1 MDQLT
6 EQAQRELMDESIWQD
21 LTTRFA
27 PYLEQYPG
35 VSIIYRGKPLKG
47 VQEGA
52 EVFDLGAQPVELTVR
67 PAPATATSIR
77 RVDRERSGQGTGE
90 PPPALRPELHTARD
104 QFP

>member
-1 MDQLT
+1 MTLTGTVVQIDQLT

-52 EVFDLGAQPVELTVR
+52 EVFDQC
-67 PAPATATSIR
+67 
-77 RVDRERSGQGTGE
+77 
-90 PPPALRPELHTARD
+90 
-104 QFP
+104 